1 MSDDLHIRYTAPPT
15 IAQFMQ
21 DDSRL
26 RFVRGPVGSGK
37 STGMVMELFR
47 RMIQQEPGPDGKRRT
62 QMAVVRNTG
71 QQLRTTCLP
80 TIQTLLGPLAHWK
93 PSTGEVI
100 FDFDDVYST
109 WLLLPLDT
117 PDNVRRLLSLELTCA
132 WVSEFREIQP
142 QIVRDV
148 FSRCGRY
155 PSKINGGPTFY
166 GVMAE
171 TNAFDEDSPWYEVL
185 EEYLARNWAYFVQ
198 PPGATVVDERLI
210 PTGENHE
217 NLPATYYEDLAES
230 NGGPESNWSRQYIFN
245 EIAPSVSGQAVFAAN
260 FDYEF
265 HVTEDEELDVYP
277 MLPLCVGLDT
287 ARNPAA
293 VVTQVTPRG
302 VMNVL
307 GEAYASNMG
316 MELFVEMHLR
326 PLLLQPKFAG
336 CPVYLVID
344 PAGRNRGD
352 IGEESVLAALKRMG
366 FPAVLASTNDISPRL
381 RAVDTW
387 LQKQIGGSAA
397 IRFDQESCPVLV
409 LSMASRYRF
418 KKKRTT
424 GALEDSPDKNHPY
437 SDLADALQY
446 ACLGGS
452 ERIRGV
458 VMRAAGR
465 RESPEPE
472 PSTAGWT

>member
-1 MSDDLHIRYTAPPT
+1 MSDDLVIRYDAPPT
-15 IAQFMQ
+15 IAQFMR
-21 DDSRL
+21 DEARV
-26 RFVRGPVGSGK
+26 RCVRGPVGSGK
-37 STGMVMELFR
+37 STGMAMELFR
-47 RMIQQEPGPDGKRRT
+47 RMIEQAPGPDGKRRT

-80 TIQTLLGPLAHWK
+80 TIQTIFGALAQWK

-132 WVSEFREIQP
+132 WVSEFREIPP

-155 PSKINGGPTFY
+155 PSKMNGGPTFY

-185 EEYLARNWAYFVQ
+185 EEYLPRNWSYFTQ
-198 PPGATVVDERLI
+198 PPGATMQDDGTLV

-217 NLPATYYEDLAES
+217 NLPATYYQDLAES

-260 FDYEF
+260 FDHEF
-265 HVTEDEELDVYP
+265 HVVDYELDVYP
-277 MLPLCVGLDT
+277 TLPLCIGLDT

-293 VVTQVTPRG
+293 VLTQIGPTGR
-302 VMNVL
+302 MHIM
-307 GEAYASNMG
+307 GEAFAANMG

-326 PLLLQPKFAG
+326 PLVMQARFAG
-336 CPVYLVID
+336 CPIYLVVD
-344 PAGRNRGD
+344 PAGNTRGD
-352 IGEESVLAALKRMG
+352 VGEESVLLALKRMG
-366 FPAVLASTNDISPRL
+366 FSAVPAATNDIAPRL

-387 LQKQIGGSAA
+387 LQKQIGGEAA
-397 IRFDQESCPVLV
+397 MLIEHESCPVLV
-409 LSMASRYRF
+409 QSLGSRYRF
-418 KKKRTT
+418 KKKRLT
-424 GALEDSPDKNHPY
+424 GEMEDKPDKNHPY
-437 SDLADALQY
+437 SDLADGLQY
-446 ACLGGS
+446 ACLGGA
-452 ERIRGV
+452 ERVRGV
-458 VMRAAGR
+458 VMRMLGR
-465 RESPEPE
+465 TSSPTPE
-472 PSTAGWT
+472 PSVAGWT